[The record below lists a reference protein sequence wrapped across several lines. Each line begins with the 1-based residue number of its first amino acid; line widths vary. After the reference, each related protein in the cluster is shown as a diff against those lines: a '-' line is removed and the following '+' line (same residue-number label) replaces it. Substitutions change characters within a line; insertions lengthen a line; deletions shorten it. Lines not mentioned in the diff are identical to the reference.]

1 MTAKTWRITLAGALL
16 LGALAA
22 NTNGPGKAAHAAAG
36 PAGTWP
42 AVLPAHLLLG
52 LANSPGD
59 QAWMTGS
66 GVPWDARYQYLSGGV
81 NTGTGWATWNSPP
94 GAFALWYMQNSGAHR
109 YLPVFSY
116 YQLLQSGPASG
127 ASEADKDYSNLN
139 NPATMA
145 AYFADFKLLLDQAR
159 AYGQPV
165 IIQVEPDLW
174 GYLEQKAGSCG
185 LASCVSASVA
195 SSGYADVAAYPNTAQ
210 GFAEALLH
218 LRDLYAPTALLA
230 LHASCWGANAD
241 VCNYPVSLAD
251 TAAHA
256 AQVASFLNSAGLAG
270 NAPGVSSWDLLF
282 TDTSDRDAAY
292 YQDVYGN
299 PHTWWDPTNAA
310 LPDFAN
316 FRTYLAGLN
325 AGTGRRIVLWQT
337 PLGNQYFETEDN
349 TDGHYQDNRAQYFLG
364 DGPGYAHL
372 TDFANAGMAGLLFG
386 AGAAGPT
393 TYTDAKG
400 DGITNPAPVVSFQ
413 CNQCNTHVAQ
423 YSDDDGGYIRLFGGQ
438 YLQAGGVPVPLA
450 GSGGPTSTP
459 TAGGPT
465 STSAPP
471 TNTPAPATSTPVPL
485 SVSITSVSV
494 GSASVA
500 PGSTEALNTTVSAT
514 GALSGAIVDFEVY
527 DSGNNKVYQ
536 TYQSASFSANTPQT
550 FSASW
555 AVPAGQAT
563 GSYRLKI
570 GIFGAGWAPL
580 YAWDDTGA
588 TFNVSAAT
596 ATNTPVPPTN
606 TPVPPTN
613 TPEPPTSTAVPPS
626 STPTKAPTNTPVP
639 PTKTPSGL
647 TVSIVRVASGPSSV
661 ARGGT
666 EALTTT
672 ISTNAPLSGAI
683 VNFEIDNSA
692 NARVYHTAQRSVTFV
707 AGTPRTFTAV
717 WNVPA
722 NQSAGAYRLKI
733 GVYGAGWTPL
743 YAWAA
748 APNTFN
754 VTGGAALAGRPHTHL
769 SKHQRKT
776 AARQY
781 ARRTAESSAPVRSW
795 PR

>member
-1 MTAKTWRITLAGALL
+1 MLIGAVNRLPHVAPMSVRHKSGASGANMIAYPTVVNISWPTHTRRRAGGRGTPPPQLLLERVLSSDQPQKDDQPRFRADSPPVCGYSNRYAWGHRRRAHPGGGTRGGAGRDVAGRAAGPPAARPGQLPRRPGLDDRQRRPLGRPLPVPLRRRQHRYRLGHLEQPPRRVCPLVHAEQRRPPLPARLLLLPTAPVRPRQRRQRGRQGLQQPQQPRHHGRLLRRLQTAARPGPRLRTTRDHPGRAGPLGLPGAEGGLLRPGLLRLGLRGLQRLRGRGGLPQHRPGLRRGPAAPARPVRPHRLAGPPRLL
-16 LGALAA
+16 LGGQCRRL
-22 NTNGPGKAAHAAAG
+22 
-36 PAGTWP
+36 
-42 AVLPAHLLLG
+42 
-52 LANSPGD
+52 
-59 QAWMTGS
+59 
-66 GVPWDARYQYLSGGV
+66 
-81 NTGTGWATWNSPP
+81 
-94 GAFALWYMQNSGAHR
+94 
-109 YLPVFSY
+109 
-116 YQLLQSGPASG
+116 QL
-127 ASEADKDYSNLN
+127 
-139 NPATMA
+139 
-145 AYFADFKLLLDQAR
+145 
-159 AYGQPV
+159 
-165 IIQVEPDLW
+165 
-174 GYLEQKAGSCG
+174 
-185 LASCVSASVA
+185 
-195 SSGYADVAAYPNTAQ
+195 
-210 GFAEALLH
+210 
-218 LRDLYAPTALLA
+218 
-230 LHASCWGANAD
+230 
-241 VCNYPVSLAD
+241 PVSLAD

-299 PHTWWDPTNAA
+299 PHTWWDPTNAT

-580 YAWDDTGA
+580 YAWD
-588 TFNVSAAT
+588 
-596 ATNTPVPPTN
+596 
-606 TPVPPTN
+606 
-613 TPEPPTSTAVPPS
+613 
-626 STPTKAPTNTPVP
+626 
-639 PTKTPSGL
+639 
-647 TVSIVRVASGPSSV
+647 
-661 ARGGT
+661 
-666 EALTTT
+666 
-672 ISTNAPLSGAI
+672 
-683 VNFEIDNSA
+683 
-692 NARVYHTAQRSVTFV
+692 
-707 AGTPRTFTAV
+707 
-717 WNVPA
+717 
-722 NQSAGAYRLKI
+722 
-733 GVYGAGWTPL
+733 
-743 YAWAA
+743 
-748 APNTFN
+748 
-754 VTGGAALAGRPHTHL
+754 
-769 SKHQRKT
+769 
-776 AARQY
+776 
-781 ARRTAESSAPVRSW
+781 
-795 PR
+795 

>member
-299 PHTWWDPTNAA
+299 PHTWWDPTNAT

-372 TDFANAGMAGLLFG
+372 ADFANAGVAGLLFG

-438 YLQAGGVPVPLA
+438 FLKAGGIPVPGA
-450 GSGGPTSTP
+450 GAAATPTPTGVPASPTPTRAAVVASPTPTSTP
-459 TAGGPT
+459 A
-465 STSAPP
+465 A
-471 TNTPAPATSTPVPL
+471 L
-485 SVSITSVSV
+485 SFTFN
-494 GSASVA
+494 SASASPSTVA
-500 PGSTEALNTTVSAT
+500 RGAAVRFSAT
-514 GALSGAIVDFEVY
+514 ITANRSVNNELVDFEVY
-527 DSGNNKVYQ
+527 NSAGTKVW
-536 TYQSASFSANTPQT
+536 QSWQSPVSFAGGVATAFT
-550 FSASW
+550 TSW
-555 AVPAGQAT
+555 TVPTSQAT
-563 GSYRLKI
+563 GTYTLKL
-570 GIFGAGWAPL
+570 GVFTSGWSFQ
-580 YAWDDTGA
+580 AWD
-588 TFNVSAAT
+588 NSAAT
-596 ATNTPVPPTN
+596 F
-606 TPVPPTN
+606 
-613 TPEPPTSTAVPPS
+613 
-626 STPTKAPTNTPVP
+626 
-639 PTKTPSGL
+639 
-647 TVSIVRVASGPSSV
+647 TV
-661 ARGGT
+661 
-666 EALTTT
+666 
-672 ISTNAPLSGAI
+672 
-683 VNFEIDNSA
+683 
-692 NARVYHTAQRSVTFV
+692 
-707 AGTPRTFTAV
+707 
-717 WNVPA
+717 
-722 NQSAGAYRLKI
+722 K
-733 GVYGAGWTPL
+733 
-743 YAWAA
+743 
-748 APNTFN
+748 
-754 VTGGAALAGRPHTHL
+754 
-769 SKHQRKT
+769 
-776 AARQY
+776 
-781 ARRTAESSAPVRSW
+781 
-795 PR
+795 